1 MAMHGTDEKTLFDLG
16 SYTFEGREY
25 RLGYSWPM
33 LYAQCC
39 SGEGEI
45 LMELAESAARY
56 ANPIDQ
62 PRRRPPLAEA
72 YARAVAQG
80 YIRQ

>member
-1 MAMHGTDEKTLFDLG
+1 MYGSNEKALFDLG
-16 SYTFEGREY
+16 RYTFDGREY

-45 LMELAESAARY
+45 LTELAENAVSY
-56 ANPIDQ
+56 ANPTDQ
-62 PRRRPPLAEA
+62 PGGRPPLGEA